1 MSRAP
6 LFVSPHINRLIDL
19 ALDED
24 QVGFDVT
31 SQIFF
36 SGKTS
41 SAYLIAKEAM
51 VVAGVQMV
59 GAVFAR
65 VDSSILWSPLVEDG
79 QVINKG
85 DLLGRLS
92 GPTVGLL
99 GGERTALNF
108 LQRMCGIASKTHTL
122 VQALDNPKI
131 RLADTRKT
139 LPGYRE
145 LDKYAVR
152 CGGGYNHRLSLAGGV
167 MLKDNHIAAADGS
180 IKGAVEMVRAQAPH
194 TLRVEV
200 EVTDLEQTRAA
211 AEVGA
216 EIIMLDNMNTEQ
228 MREAIAVIREIAP
241 GTCIEASGNVTLE
254 RLPELGE
261 LDLDVISVGGITH
274 TIAAADISMRFD

>member
-99 GGERTALNF
+99 
-108 LQRMCGIASKTHTL
+108 
-122 VQALDNPKI
+122 
-131 RLADTRKT
+131 
-139 LPGYRE
+139 
-145 LDKYAVR
+145 
-152 CGGGYNHRLSLAGGV
+152 
-167 MLKDNHIAAADGS
+167 
-180 IKGAVEMVRAQAPH
+180 
-194 TLRVEV
+194 
-200 EVTDLEQTRAA
+200 
-211 AEVGA
+211 
-216 EIIMLDNMNTEQ
+216 
-228 MREAIAVIREIAP
+228 
-241 GTCIEASGNVTLE
+241 
-254 RLPELGE
+254 
-261 LDLDVISVGGITH
+261 
-274 TIAAADISMRFD
+274 